1 VADFFQKLFGTKTK
15 PKIKEQPVQQKAVD
29 LAVTAP
35 LSDQQISSIL
45 SNQTM
50 KYEMKQLVAAVGQS
64 VGKQREHNEDSLL
77 ALTTTISGGADSI
90 PFGLYI
96 VADGM
101 GGHQFGEVASNAA
114 VRIMGGNITKK
125 FHSYL
130 YNLPTQILQESLQEV
145 MEVSIMEAHQY
156 VQREAPGSGTTVT
169 AALVLG
175 QQMTIAHVGDSRAY
189 SVYPDGRIETI
200 TRDHSLVK
208 RLEELGHLSKDEAAN
223 FPHRNVLIRALG
235 QGEALE
241 ADIFTVPFPQTGWLM
256 ICSDGLWGVISDK
269 DISRII
275 IEAPNLHRACQSMV
289 EAANAAGGPDNIT
302 VVLAQMIG

>member
-1 VADFFQKLFGTKTK
+1 MADFFQKLFGTKTK
-15 PKIKEQPVQQKAVD
+15 AKVKDQPAQQKTVD
-29 LAVTAP
+29 LATTAP
-35 LSDQQISSIL
+35 LSDQQINSIL
-45 SNQTM
+45 SNQSL
-50 KYEMKQLVAAVGQS
+50 KYEMKQLIASVGQS

-77 ALTTTISGGADSI
+77 ALTSTISGGADSI

-114 VRIMGGNITKK
+114 IRIMGGNVMKK

-145 MEVSIMEAHQY
+145 MEASIMEAHQY

-175 QQMTIAHVGDSRAY
+175 QQVTIAHVGDSRAY
-189 SVYPDGRIETI
+189 SVYPDGRIEPI

-241 ADIFTVPFPQTGWLM
+241 ADIFTIPFPQNGYLM
-256 ICSDGLWGVISDK
+256 MCSDGLWGVINDK
-269 DISRII
+269 DLHRLIVD
-275 IEAPNLHRACQSMV
+275 APNLHRACQNMV

-302 VVLAQMIG
+302 VVLVQMIG

>member
-1 VADFFQKLFGTKTK
+1 
-15 PKIKEQPVQQKAVD
+15 
-29 LAVTAP
+29 
-35 LSDQQISSIL
+35 
-45 SNQTM
+45 
-50 KYEMKQLVAAVGQS
+50 
-64 VGKQREHNEDSLL
+64 
-77 ALTTTISGGADSI
+77 
-90 PFGLYI
+90 
-96 VADGM
+96 M

-114 VRIMGGNITKK
+114 VRIMGGNIMKK

-130 YNLPTQILQESLQEV
+130 YNLPTQILQESLQEL
-145 MEVSIMEAHQY
+145 MEASIMEAHQY

-175 QQMTIAHVGDSRAY
+175 QQVTIAHVGDSRAY
-189 SVYPDGRIETI
+189 AVFPDGRIDLI

-241 ADIFTVPFPQTGWLM
+241 ADIFTVPFPQTGYLM
-256 ICSDGLWGVISDK
+256 LCSDGLWGVVDDK
-269 DISRII
+269 DLYRFIV
-275 IEAPNLHRACQSMV
+275 EAPNLQRACQNMV

-302 VVLAQMIG
+302 VVLAQMVG

>member
-1 VADFFQKLFGTKTK
+1 MADFIRKLFKKEQQPEK
-15 PKIKEQPVQQKAVD
+15 PKLIDSAT
-29 LAVTAP
+29 TAP
-35 LSDQQISSIL
+35 LSDQQISAIISGQNL
-45 SNQTM
+45 R
-50 KYEMKQLVAAVGQS
+50 YEMKQLIASVGQS

-77 ALTTTISGGADSI
+77 ALTNTISGSAESI

-114 VRIMGGNITKK
+114 IRIMAGDILKK

-130 YNLPTQILQESLQEV
+130 YALPTQTLQESLQEV
-145 MEVSIMEAHQY
+145 MESAIKDAHRY

-175 QQMTIAHVGDSRAY
+175 QQVTIAHVGDSRAY
-189 SVYPDGRIETI
+189 AVHTDGRMDTI

-208 RLEELGHLSKDEAAN
+208 RLEELGHLNKDEAAN

-235 QGEALE
+235 QGEVLE
-241 ADIFTVPFPQTGWLM
+241 ADIFTVPFPFPGYLM
-256 ICSDGLWGVISDK
+256 LCSDGLWGVINEHDVY
-269 DISRII
+269 RAVT
-275 IEAPNLHRACQSMV
+275 EAPNLHRACQNLV
-289 EAANAAGGPDNIT
+289 EAANAAGGPDNIS
-302 VVLAQMIG
+302 VIIAQMIG

>member
-15 PKIKEQPVQQKAVD
+15 TKEQPAQQKPVD

-35 LSDQQISSIL
+35 LSDQQINSIL
-45 SNQTM
+45 SSQTM
-50 KYEMKQLVAAVGQS
+50 KYEMKQLIAGVGQS

-77 ALTTTISGGADSI
+77 ALTSTISGGADSI

-130 YNLPTQILQESLQEV
+130 FNLPTQILQESLQEV
-145 MEVSIMEAHQY
+145 MEISIMEAHQY

-169 AALVLG
+169 AALVVG
-175 QQMTIAHVGDSRAY
+175 QQVTIAHVGDSRAY
-189 SVYPDGRIETI
+189 SVYPDGRMEPI

-241 ADIFTVPFPQTGWLM
+241 ADIFTSPFPQNGYLM
-256 ICSDGLWGVISDK
+256 ICSDGLWGVVSDK
-269 DISRII
+269 DLQRLIVD
-275 IEAPNLHRACQSMV
+275 APNLHRACQNMV

>member
-1 VADFFQKLFGTKTK
+1 VADFFRKMFGSKKSEAEK
-15 PKIKEQPVQQKAVD
+15 PASQLDMAT
-29 LAVTAP
+29 TAP
-35 LSDQQISSIL
+35 LSDQQISSIIG
-45 SNQTM
+45 SQSP
-50 KYEMKQLVAAVGQS
+50 KYEMRQLIASVGQS

-77 ALTTTISGGADSI
+77 AVTTTISGSTESI
-90 PFGLYI
+90 PFGLYV

-114 VRIMGGNITKK
+114 VRIMGGNIMKK

-130 YNLPTQILQESLQEV
+130 FNLPTQTLQESLQEL
-145 MEVSIMEAHQY
+145 MEISISEAHQY

-175 QQMTIAHVGDSRAY
+175 QQVTIAHVGDSRAY
-189 SVYPDGRIETI
+189 AVYPDGRVDPI

-241 ADIFTVPFPQTGWLM
+241 ADIFTIPFPQSGYLM
-256 ICSDGLWGVISDK
+256 ICSDGLWGVIDEK
-269 DISRII
+269 DIFRSIAD
-275 IEAPNLHRACQSMV
+275 APNLHRACQSMV

>member
-1 VADFFQKLFGTKTK
+1 VADFFRKLLGIKTTDEPVKQK
-15 PKIKEQPVQQKAVD
+15 QVD
-29 LAVTAP
+29 MATTAP
-35 LSDQQISSIL
+35 LSDQQISSII
-45 SNQTM
+45 SNQYA
-50 KYEMKQLVAAVGQS
+50 KYEMRQLIASAGQS

-77 ALTTTISGGADSI
+77 AITHTISGSVDSI

-114 VRIMGGNITKK
+114 VRIMGGNILKK

-130 YNLPTQILQESLQEV
+130 YNLPTQALQESLQEV
-145 MEVSIMEAHQY
+145 MESSIMEAHQY

-175 QQMTIAHVGDSRAY
+175 QQVTIAHVGDSRAY
-189 SVYPDGRIETI
+189 SVYPDGRIEPI

-235 QGEALE
+235 QGESLE
-241 ADIFTVPFPQTGWLM
+241 ADIFTIPFPQTGYLM
-256 ICSDGLWGVISDK
+256 ICSDGLWNIVSEK
-269 DISRII
+269 DIFRSIT
-275 IEAPNLHRACQSMV
+275 EAPTLHRACQNMI

-302 VVLAQMIG
+302 VILVQMIG

>member
-1 VADFFQKLFGTKTK
+1 MADFLRKLFGKDQKTES
-15 PKIKEQPVQQKAVD
+15 PKAIESVT
-29 LAVTAP
+29 TAP
-35 LSDQQISSIL
+35 LSDQQISAIISGQNL
-45 SNQTM
+45 R
-50 KYEMKQLVAAVGQS
+50 YEMKQLIASAGQS

-77 ALTTTISGGADSI
+77 ALTHTISGNAESI

-114 VRIMGGNITKK
+114 VRIMAGDILKK

-130 YNLPTQILQESLQEV
+130 YTLPTQTLQESLQEV
-145 MEVSIMEAHQY
+145 MEGAIKDAHRY
-156 VQREAPGSGTTVT
+156 VQHEAPGSGTTVT

-175 QQMTIAHVGDSRAY
+175 QQVTIAHVGDSRAY
-189 SVYPDGRIETI
+189 AVYTDGRMDTI

-241 ADIFTVPFPQTGWLM
+241 ADIFTVPFPAAGYLM
-256 ICSDGLWGVISDK
+256 ICSDGLWGVINEHDVY
-269 DISRII
+269 RAVT
-275 IEAPNLHRACQSMV
+275 EAPNLHRACQSLV
-289 EAANAAGGPDNIT
+289 EAANAAGGPDNIS
-302 VVLAQMIG
+302 VVLVQMIG

>member
-1 VADFFQKLFGTKTK
+1 MTDLFRKLFGK
-15 PKIKEQPVQQKAVD
+15 KEEPVKQIQVD
-29 LAVTAP
+29 MATTAP
-35 LSDQQISSIL
+35 LTDQQISSIVAIQNL
-45 SNQTM
+45 KSET
-50 KYEMKQLVAAVGQS
+50 KQLMAGVGQS
-64 VGKQREHNEDSLL
+64 VGKQRDHNEDSVLS
-77 ALTTTISGGADSI
+77 LTSTMAGSAESI

-114 VRIMGGNITKK
+114 IRIMGGNITKK

-130 YNLPTQILQESLQEV
+130 YSLPTQSLQESLQEV
-145 MEVSIMEAHQY
+145 METSITEAHQY

-175 QQMTIAHVGDSRAY
+175 QQVTIAHVGDSRAY
-189 SVYPDGRIETI
+189 SIYPDGRIDTI

-235 QGEALE
+235 QGESLE
-241 ADIFTVPFPQTGWLM
+241 ADVFTVPFPQAGYLM
-256 ICSDGLWGVISDK
+256 ICSDGLWGVISEK
-269 DISRII
+269 DIYRSIA
-275 IEAPNLHRACQSMV
+275 EAPNLHRACQNMV
-289 EAANAAGGPDNIT
+289 EAANLAGGPDNIT
-302 VVLAQMIG
+302 VILVQMVG

>member
-15 PKIKEQPVQQKAVD
+15 PKVSGQPVQQKPID

-35 LSDQQISSIL
+35 LSDQQINSIL
-45 SNQTM
+45 TNQYM
-50 KYEMKQLVAAVGQS
+50 KYEMKQLIASVGQS

-77 ALTTTISGGADSI
+77 ALTSTISGGSDSI

-114 VRIMGGNITKK
+114 VRILAGNVTKK

-145 MEVSIMEAHQY
+145 METSIMEAHQY

-175 QQMTIAHVGDSRAY
+175 QQVTIAHVGDSRAY
-189 SVYPDGRIETI
+189 SVFSDGRIESI

-241 ADIFTVPFPQTGWLM
+241 ADIFTIPFPQTGYLLL
-256 ICSDGLWGVISDK
+256 CSDGLWNVVSDK
-269 DISRII
+269 DIARFIT
-275 IEAPNLHRACQSMV
+275 EAPNLHHACQSMV
-289 EAANAAGGPDNIT
+289 EAANAAGGPDNIS

>member
-1 VADFFQKLFGTKTK
+1 MADIFRKLFGKKTTDK
-15 PKIKEQPVQQKAVD
+15 PVIPKQVD
-29 LAVTAP
+29 MATTAP
-35 LSDQQISSIL
+35 LSDQQISAIVL
-45 SNQTM
+45 NQSV
-50 KYEMKQLVAAVGQS
+50 KYEMKQLIASVGQS

-77 ALTTTISGGADSI
+77 AITSTISGSADGI

-114 VRIMGGNITKK
+114 VRIMGGNIFKK

-130 YNLPTQILQESLQEV
+130 FNLPTEALQDSLQEM
-145 MEVSIMEAHQY
+145 MEASIMEAHQY

-175 QQMTIAHVGDSRAY
+175 QQVTIAHVGDSRAY
-189 SVYPDGRIETI
+189 SVYPDGRIEPI

-208 RLEELGHLSKDEAAN
+208 RLEELGHLSKDEAVN

-235 QGEALE
+235 QGESLE
-241 ADIFTVPFPQTGWLM
+241 ADIFTIPFPKTGSLM
-256 ICSDGLWGVISDK
+256 ICSDGLWGVISEK
-269 DISRII
+269 DIYRSIA
-275 IEAPNLHRACQSMV
+275 EAPNLHRACQNMV
-289 EAANAAGGPDNIT
+289 EAANLAGGPDNIT
-302 VVLAQMIG
+302 VILVQMIG

>member
-1 VADFFQKLFGTKTK
+1 MADFFRKLFGK
-15 PKIKEQPVQQKAVD
+15 KEEPEKLKQMDMAT
-29 LAVTAP
+29 TAP
-35 LSDQQISSIL
+35 LSDQQISSIMGFQNL
-45 SNQTM
+45 KSET
-50 KYEMKQLVAAVGQS
+50 KQLVASVGQS
-64 VGKQREHNEDSLL
+64 VGKQRDHNEDSVL
-77 ALTTTISGGADSI
+77 ALTSTISGSADSI

-130 YNLPTQILQESLQEV
+130 YNLPTQSLQESLQEV
-145 MEVSIMEAHQY
+145 MESSISEAHQY

-175 QQMTIAHVGDSRAY
+175 QQVTIAHVGDSRAY
-189 SVYPDGRIETI
+189 SIFPDGRVDAI

-208 RLEELGHLSKDEAAN
+208 RLEELGHLSKDEAEN

-235 QGEALE
+235 QGELLE
-241 ADIFTVPFPQTGWLM
+241 ADIFTIPFPQTGYLM
-256 ICSDGLWGVISDK
+256 ICSDGLWGVISEK
-269 DISRII
+269 EIFRSIT
-275 IEAPNLHRACQSMV
+275 EAPTLSRACQNLV
-289 EAANAAGGPDNIT
+289 DAANAAGGPDNIS
-302 VVLAQMIG
+302 VVLAQLIG